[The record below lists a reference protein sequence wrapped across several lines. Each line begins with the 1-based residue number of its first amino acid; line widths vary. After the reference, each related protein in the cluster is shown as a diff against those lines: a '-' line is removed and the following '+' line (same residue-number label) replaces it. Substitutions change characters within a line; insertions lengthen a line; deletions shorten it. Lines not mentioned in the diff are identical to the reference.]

1 MSKSNPVHLW
11 RFGRTRAL
19 ISYVPTLWPD
29 FNINGQIGFHY
40 PPFPHILHS
49 FPHILQS
56 FPHILQSET
65 HFLNIY
71 LTLPPSSAI
80 VIFRLIHP
88 SRVVNKHLPKEFEE
102 QRKPHHSEWHL
113 CSSMRTHPSTIMET
127 IKRKRSSQAA
137 FTFTE
142 ALLKLIYLSPEKK
155 YIYSSTFLWPDN
167 SKGPC
172 AVPTNPKHR
181 QRHLQRLPGSSLIG
195 GIIREY
201 QHTRE
206 Y

>member
-1 MSKSNPVHLW
+1 MILA
-11 RFGRTRAL
+11 TC
-19 ISYVPTLWPD
+19 
-29 FNINGQIGFHY
+29 QCQ
-40 PPFPHILHS
+40 HILCMHYWVEPS
-49 FPHILQS
+49 LLLSSLHF
-56 FPHILQSET
+56 ET
-65 HFLNIY
+65 HFFNIY
-71 LTLPPSSAI
+71 LTLPSLAM
-80 VIFRLIHP
+80 VIFWLIHP

-181 QRHLQRLPGSSLIG
+181 QRHLQKVAGSSFIG
-195 GIIREY
+195 EY
-201 QHTRE
+201 HSHSHSH
-206 Y
+206 YSHSHSHHSHSHSHHHHHHHH